1 MLTYVVRRIVATAPI
16 LFGVSVIC
24 FSFVHL
30 APGDPLTAVMPE
42 NATPAMAA
50 TIKHTYG
57 FDRPLPVQ
65 YMLWLRAVL
74 SGNFGASIM
83 NGRPV
88 LGEILPAALHTA
100 ELASAAIALSL
111 MFGVGMGL
119 FAAHARRIA
128 ADRLI
133 TGLAVLGVSVPHY
146 WMGMVLVAIFAI
158 KLGLFPAMG
167 MSAGSSGGGIGI
179 QDLRFM
185 VLPALTLALIPTG
198 IISRTVRAAVVE
210 VRKQDFIATLLSNG
224 LRRQRVFLHTIRN
237 AAPAVLAVIGLQM
250 AQLLGGSILVETVF
264 AWPGTGYLLNN
275 AIATRDLPLL
285 QGTTLLLA
293 VFFVV
298 LNLLVDLIQPLLDP
312 RVTRE

>member
-1 MLTYVVRRIVATAPI
+1 MLSYVARRIVATVPI
-16 LFGVSVIC
+16 LFGVSVVC

-30 APGDPLTAVMPE
+30 APGNPLTAVMPE
-42 NATPAMAA
+42 NATPAMVAM
-50 TIKHTYG
+50 IKHTYG

-74 SGNFGASIM
+74 GGNFGASIM
-83 NGRPV
+83 TGRPV
-88 LGEILPAALHTA
+88 FGEILPAALNTA

-111 MFGVGMGL
+111 VFGVGMGL
-119 FAAHARRIA
+119 FAAHTGRIA

-133 TGLAVLGVSVPHY
+133 TGVAVLGVSVPHY
-146 WMGMVLVAIFAI
+146 WMGMVLVAIFAV

-167 MSAGSSGGGIGI
+167 MSGSSGGGIGI
-179 QDLRFM
+179 HDLRFM

-210 VRKQDFIATLLSNG
+210 VRKQDFIATLQSNG
-224 LRRQRVFLHTIRN
+224 LRRQRIFLHTVRN

-298 LNLLVDLIQPLLDP
+298 LNLLVDLIQPFVDP
-312 RVTRE
+312 RIVRE

>member
-1 MLTYVVRRIVATAPI
+1 MLSYAVRRLLATVPI
-16 LFGVSVIC
+16 FFGVSVIC

-50 TIKHTYG
+50 VIKHTYG

-65 YMLWLRAVL
+65 YLLWLRAVL
-74 SGNFGASIM
+74 RGDLGASIM
-83 NGRPV
+83 TGRPV
-88 LGEILPAALHTA
+88 LGEILPAALHSA
-100 ELASAAIALSL
+100 ELAAAAIVISCAL
-111 MFGVGMGL
+111 GVGMGL
-119 FAAHARRIA
+119 IAGHARSVA
-128 ADRLI
+128 ADRVI
-133 TGLAVLGVSVPHY
+133 TGMAILGVSLPHY
-146 WMGMVLVAIFAI
+146 WMGMVLVAIFAV
-158 KLGLFPAMG
+158 KLGLLPAMG
-167 MSAGSSGGGIGI
+167 MAAAGGGI
-179 QDLRFM
+179 DNLRFM

-198 IISRTVRAAVVE
+198 IISRTVRASVVE
-210 VRKQDFIATLLSNG
+210 VRKQDFVATLLSNG
-224 LRRQRVFLHTIRN
+224 LGRWRVFLHTVRN

-264 AWPGTGYLLNN
+264 AWPGTGYLLDN

-298 LNLLVDLIQPLLDP
+298 LNVLVDLMQPFLDP
-312 RVTRE
+312 RIARE

>member
-1 MLTYVVRRIVATAPI
+1 
-16 LFGVSVIC
+16 
-24 FSFVHL
+24 
-30 APGDPLTAVMPE
+30 
-42 NATPAMAA
+42 
-50 TIKHTYG
+50 
-57 FDRPLPVQ
+57 
-65 YMLWLRAVL
+65 
-74 SGNFGASIM
+74 
-83 NGRPV
+83 
-88 LGEILPAALHTA
+88 
-100 ELASAAIALSL
+100 
-111 MFGVGMGL
+111 
-119 FAAHARRIA
+119 
-128 ADRLI
+128 
-133 TGLAVLGVSVPHY
+133 
-146 WMGMVLVAIFAI
+146 
-158 KLGLFPAMG
+158 
-167 MSAGSSGGGIGI
+167 
-179 QDLRFM
+179 M

-224 LRRQRVFLHTIRN
+224 LRRRRIFLHTIRN

-298 LNLLVDLIQPLLDP
+298 LNLLVDLIQPFLDP